1 MEGKRTSPLLAVL
14 VLVKVLA
21 ALPVR
26 LAMAPPPAPAPA
38 PQPGAPSAAPRHRM
52 VEEQIRARDVRDPAV
67 LGVLEEIPRHLFVP
81 EAERAE
87 AYADHPLPIDAG
99 QTISQPYIVGLMSE
113 LLKVDKR
120 SRVLEIGTGS
130 GYQAAVLSRLAG
142 EVYTMEIVPALGEEA
157 GRLLSRL
164 GYGNVHVRIGDG
176 YKGWLEEAPFDA
188 ILLTAAP
195 PSVPQPLLAQLK
207 PGGRMVLPVGTIWQ
221 ELLVLTKKPD
231 GSIETRKVLPVRF
244 VPMTGE
250 AQGHR

>member
-1 MEGKRTSPLLAVL
+1 
-14 VLVKVLA
+14 
-21 ALPVR
+21 
-26 LAMAPPPAPAPA
+26 
-38 PQPGAPSAAPRHRM
+38 M
-52 VEEQIRARDVRDPAV
+52 VEEQIRARDVKDEAV
-67 LGVLEEIPRHLFVP
+67 LDVLEEVPRHLFVP
-81 EAERAE
+81 EAERAD
-87 AYADHPLPIDAG
+87 AYTDHPLAIAAG

-120 SRVLEIGTGS
+120 SKVLEIGTGS

-142 EVYTMEIVPALGEEA
+142 EVYTMEIVPNLGDEA
-157 GRLLSRL
+157 KTILSRL

-195 PSVPQPLLAQLK
+195 PSVPEPLLAQLK

-250 AQGHR
+250 AQGHP